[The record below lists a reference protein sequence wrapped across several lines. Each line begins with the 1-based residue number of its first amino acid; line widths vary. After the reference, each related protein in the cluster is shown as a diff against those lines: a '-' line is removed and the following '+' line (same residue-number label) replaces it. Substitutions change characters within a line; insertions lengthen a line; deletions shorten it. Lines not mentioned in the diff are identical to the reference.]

1 MSSEDL
7 EIIDTTTGNNP
18 EQVDT
23 VLDEDDN
30 VIAGTPPIIA
40 PEELVSLC
48 TSSCLGVEKT
58 RFQG

>member
-23 VLDEDDN
+23 VLDEEDN
-30 VIAGTPPIIA
+30 VIAG
-40 PEELVSLC
+40 L
-48 TSSCLGVEKT
+48 
-58 RFQG
+58 

>member
-7 EIIDTTTGNNP
+7 KIIDMTVGNNP

-30 VIAGTPPIIA
+30 VIAGTPPIIFLKKILFKPA
-40 PEELVSLC
+40 ENLDESFYL
-48 TSSCLGVEKT
+48 K
-58 RFQG
+58 